1 MSGDGDA
8 RRGGEHVYDA
18 LRAGGID
25 LLVGLPGTQTLPLD
39 RVIAS
44 RDDIEYVMARNETAV
59 PHVAWGYHEAGGGL
73 AATLTV
79 PGPGE
84 TNSMHGLKNA
94 LEDSVPIVHIGADAA
109 PDERGE
115 GPIHEIEPDTYDTVL
130 KNNRQVEHPAR
141 LREHVTGAIEDA
153 LAPPSGPVRVGAPSS
168 FLAEPVTAPVADVD
182 PGGVDVAVG
191 EAVERAIDLL
201 AGADR
206 PLLYV
211 GGGCRRADGG
221 SEVAGALAA
230 ALACPVLASY
240 KGKGVIPDG
249 DPRVLGVSAK
259 HLNAGAKRVL
269 ERADVVLALGPDFDG
284 LNTADWTLPMGE
296 TLIHVNVDPGA
307 FGRSY
312 DADLAIPG
320 DAAETGRAIRNG
332 LDGLDSRDPGGWDGP
347 RIGSAV
353 RREYREHLDNLGV
366 LANEAPAKT
375 PATLRRIRE
384 VLPEEAVVT
393 TDIGGHRLWA
403 LQVFDATRAENY
415 VTAGSWAGMGVGLPA
430 AIGAA
435 LARDDPVVALHGDG
449 GLLMCLQELHTAAE
463 HDLDITLVVFANAD
477 YGIISKSPEIREY
490 AGGGQF
496 AWDAPDFA
504 AIAAAFGCRGT
515 DVETP
520 GDAANAVERAVG
532 RSGPDVVV
540 VETDPDEPSVIEA
553 ADYESAVDL
562 S

>member
-1 MSGDGDA
+1 MPADGDA
-8 RRGGEHVYDA
+8 RPGGEHVYDA

-39 RVIAS
+39 RVVAA

-94 LEDSVPIVHIGADAA
+94 LEDCVPVVHIGADAA
-109 PDERGE
+109 PEERGK
-115 GPIHEIEPDTYDTVL
+115 GPIHEIESDTYDNVL
-130 KNNRQVEHPAR
+130 KENRQVEHPAR

-153 LAPPSGPVRVGAPSS
+153 RSPPSGPVRVGAPSS
-168 FLAEPVTAPVADVD
+168 FLAESVTAPEVDVD
-182 PGGVDVAVG
+182 PGGVDFDATS
-191 EAVERAIDLL
+191 AIDRATDLL
-201 AGADR
+201 AEADR
-206 PLLYV
+206 PVLYV

-221 SEVAGALAA
+221 SEVAGALAET
-230 ALACPVLASY
+230 LDCPVLASY
-240 KGKGVIPDG
+240 KGKGVVPDG
-249 DPRVLGVSAK
+249 DPRMLGVSAK
-259 HLNAGAKRVL
+259 HLNAGGKRVL
-269 ERADVVLALGPDFDG
+269 DRADVVLALGPDFDG

-296 TLIHVNVDPGA
+296 SLIHVNVDPGA

-312 DADLAIPG
+312 DADVEIPG
-320 DAAETGRAIRNG
+320 DAAEVGRAI
-332 LDGLDSRDPGGWDGP
+332 LDGLEGGDAGGWNGR
-347 RIGSAV
+347 RIGAAV
-353 RREYREHLDNLGV
+353 RREYREHLDDLGV
-366 LANEAPAKT
+366 LVDEAPAKT
-375 PATLRRIRE
+375 PATLRSVRN
-384 VLPEEAVVT
+384 VVPEEAVVT

-403 LQVFDATRAENY
+403 LQVFEATRTENY
-415 VTAGSWAGMGVGLPA
+415 VTAGSWAGMGVGFPA

-435 LARDDPVVALHGDG
+435 LAREDPVVALHGDG

-463 HDLDITLVVFANAD
+463 HDLDVTLVVFANAD

-496 AWDAPDFA
+496 AWDSPDFA
-504 AIAAAFGCRGT
+504 AIAEAFDCPGT
-515 DVETP
+515 AVETP
-520 GDAANAVERAVG
+520 ASAANAVERAVG
-532 RSGPDVVV
+532 RAGPDVVV

-553 ADYESAVDL
+553 ADYESTVDL